1 MHAIYFVRLDISRR
15 RGSRDDA
22 LRSTVIVNSLR
33 LLALNSAQ
41 LLFALF
47 GPDI

>member
-15 RGSRDDA
+15 RDSRDDT
-22 LRSTVIVNSLR
+22 LRSTVIVNSLG
-33 LLALNSAQ
+33 LLTLNSAQ